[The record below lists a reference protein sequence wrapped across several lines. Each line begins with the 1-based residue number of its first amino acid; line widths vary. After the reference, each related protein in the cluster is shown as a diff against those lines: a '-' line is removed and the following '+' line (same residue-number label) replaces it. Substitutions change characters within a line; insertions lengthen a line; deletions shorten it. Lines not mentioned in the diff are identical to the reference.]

1 MKVGLRARGRFAIG
15 SQRRRR
21 MAVTLMVRDET
32 TAGQVYDERPL
43 EFPTERITVR
53 ELIRERVYQEVQDFN
68 RKSDEPI
75 FRGLVQP
82 TEAER
87 ALNRKPNEYRLKSH
101 RPIEWKPQF
110 ERAIEAFERNGYFIL
125 IDDKQAD
132 SLDQELVIGHGTTV
146 SFVKLT
152 PLVGGCDRIV

>member
-1 MKVGLRARGRFAIG
+1 MPL
-15 SQRRRR
+15 
-21 MAVTLMVRDET
+21 TLTIRDET
-32 TAGQVYDERPL
+32 TSGAVYHEMPL

-68 RKSDEPI
+68 RKRDERV

-87 ALNRKPNEYRLKSH
+87 VLNGKPNEFRLKEH
-101 RPIEWKPQF
+101 RQIEWKPQF
-110 ERAIEAFERNGYFIL
+110 EKATDAFDHNGFFVL
-125 IDDKQAD
+125 IDDKQAE
-132 SLDQELVIGHGTTV
+132 SLDQSFVIGHGTLV

-152 PLVGGCDRIV
+152 PLVGG